1 MKKFTFPAIIIALIY
16 FTGIITS
23 CKETEDYDYFL
34 VKVDSV
40 LIPDAINANEPFE
53 VKLSGIIGY
62 NGCSSFERFITER
75 QDSIILV
82 EAWGKLRANSNICPD
97 GVVGLNKEK
106 LKYTIDDE
114 GIYTLK
120 VKQPDGTDL
129 EWQIEAR

>member
-1 MKKFTFPAIIIALIY
+1 MIALLY
-16 FTGIITS
+16 FTLIATS

-75 QDSIILV
+75 QDSMIFV
-82 EAWGKLRANSNICPD
+82 EAWGKLKTNSNICPD
-97 GVVGLNKEK
+97 AVVGLNKEK
-106 LKYTIDDE
+106 LKYVIDGE

-120 VKQPDGTDL
+120 VKQPDGTYLD
-129 EWQIEAR
+129 WQIEVR